1 MITLNLLK
9 SNKNSG
15 AIKKMLHAPTLA
27 IFAVKEQPITS
38 KEIRKSLRDWL
49 HFWPSSLNSNEQ
61 FVRVYGTWW
70 NVPEGC
76 VSIIMEHMNGG
87 SLQDLLENIGSLN
100 ERSLKDLA
108 MQVISAL
115 FTLHINYSICH
126 GNLSPSQI
134 LFDKSGLLKLSLGI
148 SSRT

>member
-15 AIKKMLHAPTLA
+15 AIKKMLHVPTLA

-87 SLQDLLENIGSLN
+87 SLHVCSYFS
-100 ERSLKDLA
+100 R
-108 MQVISAL
+108 ISAIYQIPPFSIL
-115 FTLHINYSICH
+115 CKSFINIY
-126 GNLSPSQI
+126 L
-134 LFDKSGLLKLSLGI
+134 
-148 SSRT
+148 